1 MHDPGNTCTLISI
14 YICHYFMTH
23 KKCTGSTQ
31 DQIKLII
38 RRDKYKKSQKQGGR
52 CINKTVLG
60 ELGTELCGIC
70 IRRRLPF
77 PS

>member
-1 MHDPGNTCTLISI
+1 
-14 YICHYFMTH
+14 MTH

-38 RRDKYKKSQKQGGR
+38 RDKYKKSQKQGGR
-52 CINKTVLG
+52 CINKNVLG